1 MNNTNPIHK
10 DITKT
15 IDDLLLSLPFKKGDL
30 VRTFYTNP
38 PSTRKIEELQ
48 ICSAFPSGVRVQ
60 LENVKTAGGTE
71 LWLDSGWIAAP
82 IKVEEPEPALAP
94 YKVGD
99 LVRFFQNKSP
109 HYPEDLV
116 VERMFPTREGTRVKF
131 VGVDDPADP
140 DFIHPIK
147 EETKAESKAMTDIKW
162 IPIDPE
168 NLPEGEVLAISD
180 RGVVYLSSFKLVTG
194 VPVIKEE
201 KSPTFVVGAAYI
213 PLDHLKQLWAE
224 QNPASRYSKDSQ
236 AYEVLLWHMKDGVL
250 REPWNSALLDCPL
263 EAANIINFL
272 ADSMFLNYFHSVA
285 ELIIANTQ
293 IKDELV
299 FWMKDYIAN
308 N

>member
-1 MNNTNPIHK
+1 MSNHYPINQ
-10 DITKT
+10 DIKKT
-15 IDDLLLSLPFKKGDL
+15 IDDLLHSLPYKEGDL
-30 VRTFYTNP
+30 VRTTYTEP
-38 PSTRKIEELQ
+38 PSDRKITKLE
-48 ICSAFPSGVRVQ
+48 ISSNCSSGVRVQ
-60 LENVKTAGGTE
+60 LEGVRTATGTE

-272 ADSMFLNYFHSVA
+272 ADSMVLNYFLLHPQ
-285 ELIIANTQ
+285 LIIANTQ